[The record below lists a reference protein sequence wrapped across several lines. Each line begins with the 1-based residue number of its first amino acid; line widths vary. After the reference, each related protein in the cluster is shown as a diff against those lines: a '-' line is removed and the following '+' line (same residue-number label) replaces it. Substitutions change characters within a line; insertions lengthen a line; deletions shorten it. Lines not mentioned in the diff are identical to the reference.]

1 MSEHLQQDSYLTRRH
16 WLVLAASAVSGCGG
30 GSASTTAG
38 LPGTGGTGVI
48 YSQGSISG
56 FGSVIVNG
64 IKFDDRAAIVQ
75 LDGTTLGSAD
85 LRLGMVASVQGER
98 GANPTLGT
106 ASHIAVWSI
115 AQGLVTNVAQG
126 VATEFTVAGIKVQA
140 DASTVFDGLANA
152 VAVAT
157 GQRVAVWGL
166 QAGADDSRRWH
177 ATRVEVVAD
186 TALVSTGLVKL
197 MGSQRGLNGLIL
209 TGPAAG
215 NLTMGQLV
223 RVRGALS
230 AAGTSLQIERVDVQG
245 SALAMQS
252 KGEVEIEGLVTAV
265 TSNTRFTMA
274 DFEVDVSR
282 ATLAPMGAQIAVGSR
297 LEVQGVWLAGVLIAT
312 KVELEDAKTLQTVE
326 IEGVIDSFTGLADF
340 VVRGQRCDATAASMS
355 PGTAAKLAKAVK
367 VKLKGTLAGDVVLVT
382 ELEIAVND

>member
-1 MSEHLQQDSYLTRRH
+1 MSKPSQPNLYLTRRH
-16 WLVLAASAVSGCGG
+16 WLALAASAVSGCGG

-38 LPGTGGTGVI
+38 LPGTGGTGVV

-64 IKFDDRAAIVQ
+64 IKFDDHAAIVQ

-98 GANPTLGT
+98 GADPKLGT

-140 DASTVFDGLANA
+140 DANTVFDGLANA
-152 VAVAT
+152 SAVAK

-186 TALVSTGLVKL
+186 TALVSTGLVSP
-197 MGSQRGLNGLIL
+197 MGSQRGLNDLIL
-209 TGPAAG
+209 MGPAAG
-215 NLTMGQLV
+215 NLTMG
-223 RVRGALS
+223 
-230 AAGTSLQIERVDVQG
+230 
-245 SALAMQS
+245 
-252 KGEVEIEGLVTAV
+252 
-265 TSNTRFTMA
+265 
-274 DFEVDVSR
+274 
-282 ATLAPMGAQIAVGSR
+282 
-297 LEVQGVWLAGVLIAT
+297 
-312 KVELEDAKTLQTVE
+312 
-326 IEGVIDSFTGLADF
+326 
-340 VVRGQRCDATAASMS
+340 
-355 PGTAAKLAKAVK
+355 
-367 VKLKGTLAGDVVLVT
+367 
-382 ELEIAVND
+382 